1 MLWLWPQGTNAWAML
16 DAAAVKD
23 VGGAEARRIRMGPGA
38 ANEGHC
44 DNAIHTAKYNVFT
57 FVPAFLLT
65 MFSRVAYLYFLCQV
79 EGSRAH
85 VANLVLGG
93 QGNGDTLLVCHDAV
107 QGYHPVSLKGGGS
120 FLALHAC
127 MHAC

>member
-1 MLWLWPQGTNAWAML
+1 ML

-44 DNAIHTAKYNVFT
+44 DNSIHTAKYNVLT
-57 FVPAFLLT
+57 FVPIFLFT

-79 EGSRAH
+79 GAAARITRLLDLQEHGFCPTQ
-85 VANLVLGG
+85 LLCYC
-93 QGNGDTLLVCHDAV
+93 TLMQHSTSGCFIARQNKTQLFPGV
-107 QGYHPVSLKGGGS
+107 
-120 FLALHAC
+120 LHAF
-127 MHAC
+127 